1 MMKYYEQASTSSRVL
16 SCAFS
21 ALSLGYAAVSLVLHR
36 IPDACIAG
44 VVFAIAAVIALQSF
58 AVVCFDEIAV
68 YYRQFFRK
76 KTIPWDKLRT
86 WSHRTVRAGG
96 GSAQM
101 VELFGSDGTHFTL
114 LQRRELMHALQ
125 KYANSAYD
133 PAPENDTA
141 RKSK

>member
-1 MMKYYEQASTSSRVL
+1 MKYYEQASTSSRVL

-68 YYRQFFRK
+68 SYRQFFRK

-86 WSHRTVRAGG
+86 CAGG

-101 VELFGSDGTHFTL
+101 IELFGSDGTHFTL

>member
-16 SCAFS
+16 PCAFA

-44 VVFAIAAVIALQSF
+44 VVFAVAAVIALQSF
-58 AVVCFDEIAV
+58 AVVCFDKTGIS
-68 YYRQFFRK
+68 YRQFFRK
-76 KTIPWDKLRT
+76 KTIPWDQLRT

-114 LQRRELMHALQ
+114 LKRRELMHALQ
-125 KYANSAYD
+125 EYAKSAYS
-133 PAPENDTA
+133 PSPEKTP
-141 RKSK
+141 